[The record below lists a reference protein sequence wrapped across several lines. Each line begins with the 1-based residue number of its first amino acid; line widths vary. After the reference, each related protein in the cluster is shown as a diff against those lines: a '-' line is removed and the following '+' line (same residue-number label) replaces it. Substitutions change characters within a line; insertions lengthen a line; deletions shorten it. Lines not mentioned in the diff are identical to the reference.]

1 MGKSWSERCVFIMV
15 KIKKIISGV
24 LEENCYVVYDSES
37 LHAVIIDPGEDGE
50 KVISEIEKDK
60 LKPEMLVNTHG
71 HYDHILSDDQVRLK
85 FKIPLAIHKYEAE
98 MLASVYK
105 NGSKLFGYP
114 KTVKT
119 PEILLEDSQEV
130 KLSFTV
136 FKVIHTPGHT
146 KGGICLLFDSF
157 LVTGDTLFAGT
168 IGRTDFDGGSYE
180 KIMSSLSKI
189 KKLNPSLIIY
199 PGHGSNTTLANEIR
213 HNPYLK

>member
-114 KTVKT
+114 KTVKAPDNT
-119 PEILLEDSQEV
+119 QYSQETGIHALGRIRTHNPS
-130 KLSFTV
+130 KRTATESLSFCYYIDEYHDSKLKLQEQTY
-136 FKVIHTPGHT
+136 FKRNFDIL
-146 KGGICLLFDSF
+146 KACCL
-157 LVTGDTLFAGT
+157 
-168 IGRTDFDGGSYE
+168 
-180 KIMSSLSKI
+180 
-189 KKLNPSLIIY
+189 
-199 PGHGSNTTLANEIR
+199 
-213 HNPYLK
+213 